1 MENASKALIIAG
13 AILLAISIIGIGM
26 YVFSQAQGA
35 MDGIG
40 MDEERIDAY
49 NSKFESYTGT
59 NVRGTTVR
67 ALFDLVRNH
76 NISVQGDTSLLISI
90 DGATEAAAINEAKAK
105 ILSGQTYNVQVTEY
119 DATTGYIKAISTT
132 GGK

>member
-40 MDEERIDAY
+40 MDQERITAY
-49 NSKFESYTGT
+49 NSQFESYMGT

-76 NISVQGDTSLLISI
+76 NISVQGDTSLLVSI
-90 DGATEAAAINEAKAK
+90 DGATEAAAINEEAKR
-105 ILSGQTYNVQVTEY
+105 
-119 DATTGYIKAISTT
+119 
-132 GGK
+132 